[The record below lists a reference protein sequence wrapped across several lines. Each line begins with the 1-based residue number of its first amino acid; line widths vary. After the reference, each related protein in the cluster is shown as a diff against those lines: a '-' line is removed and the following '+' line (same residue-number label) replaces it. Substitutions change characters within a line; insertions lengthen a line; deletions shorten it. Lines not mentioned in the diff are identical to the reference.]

1 MVILIDGFSVAF
13 RAFYAL
19 PESLMTSDGT
29 PTNLIHG
36 FLSMINKVINEYKS
50 EQMIVTWDLP
60 GKTFR
65 NDIYKEYKANRSPA
79 PDNFK
84 IQIPLL
90 HDLLDSFNIP
100 QVSEAGYEADDV
112 LGSLAKKYNEK
123 GEEVLIVTGDR
134 DTFQLI
140 SKKTKIL
147 YTKRGISEIDIVD
160 EKFFN
165 NKFGFK
171 TEQYVEYLALKG
183 DPSDNIPGVAGVGEK
198 TATSLLK
205 KYKTIDGI
213 YKNLNDLTPKIKNSF
228 KENKEQLKISK
239 ELATIRTDLKIKIP
253 NVKLQDTAYFSDEL
267 LEASQDK
274 VRELEL
280 NKYITN
286 SSKSEKEDN
295 STNEE
300 DQYLNNSKKLS
311 GKQLIFY
318 YEEEIYYVNSNNY
331 GKYLN
336 KLSYLDKFIS
346 LNSQKLINN
355 TKDSVKNIEFEA
367 YDCMLFLKD
376 PNIRPDNLLSISKH
390 LDRTTEIT
398 KKSEVIDYLKF
409 FKKQFVFITKEV
421 EAFKKDKKL
430 YRIYKDLDFPL
441 LTILD
446 SMNKKGVKLSK
457 SKIEK
462 LSKEINEELD
472 LFDKEIKKITNKD
485 FNLNSPKQLSEILYV
500 DMKYPVIKKTPKGAP
515 STDAS
520 VLEELSKSHELPKLI
535 LKYREYEKL
544 RSTYIEGLK
553 NEIIKNR
560 VHTSYNLFGTTTGRL
575 SSEKPNLQNIPNRT
589 EIGQKIREFF
599 TADSNHSFI
608 IADYSQIELRV
619 LAHLS
624 KDKNMINMLK
634 NRNTD
639 IHSETAARIF
649 NTEIGSVTKDMRR
662 KAKEVNFGLIYGME
676 SFGLSKSLKISKK
689 EATDLIEAYFNQF
702 PKIKGYLESIVK
714 DAEEST
720 FTETLYGRKRYIRE
734 LASSNFQLKAMG
746 KRIAMNAPIQ
756 GTASDIM
763 KIAMIKIED
772 KIKNLDSTNL
782 LLQIHDEIII
792 QTPNDIAI
800 KTSKLVQKEMEN
812 ASSLDVPL
820 YVDIKES
827 KNLANFNN

>member
-1 MVILIDGFSVAF
+1 MIILIDGFSIAF

-19 PESLMTSDGT
+19 PETLMTSDGT

-84 IQIPLL
+84 VQIPLL

-100 QVSEAGYEADDV
+100 QVSEEGYEADDV

-123 GEEVLIVTGDR
+123 GEKVMIVTGDR

-140 SKKTKIL
+140 SKNTKIL

-160 EKFFN
+160 EKFFI

-171 TEQYVEYLALKG
+171 TNQYIEYLALKG
-183 DPSDNIPGVAGVGEK
+183 DPSDNIPGLAGVGEK

-205 KYKTIDGI
+205 KYNTIDEI

-228 KENKEQLKISK
+228 EENKETLKKSK
-239 ELATIRTDLKIKIP
+239 VLATIRTDLKIELPK
-253 NVKLQDTAYFSDEL
+253 VKLKDTAYFSDEL

-274 VRELEL
+274 VKKLEL
-280 NKYITN
+280 NKYITSSPN
-286 SSKSEKEDN
+286 SQEIENNKNKENDDL
-295 STNEE
+295 TVADKLIGPQLMIFFE
-300 DQYLNNSKKLS
+300 DQLYFINSK
-311 GKQLIFY
+311 
-318 YEEEIYYVNSNNY
+318 NY
-331 GKYLN
+331 GKYLG
-336 KLSYLDKFIS
+336 KLSKLDYFIS
-346 LNSQKLINN
+346 LNSQKLIKINDEEITN
-355 TKDSVKNIEFEA
+355 LEFDA
-367 YDCMLFLKD
+367 YDCILFLKD
-376 PNIRPDNLLSISKH
+376 PSIRPDNLLSISKH
-390 LDRTTEIT
+390 LDRTTDIT
-398 KKSEVIDYLKF
+398 NKSEVVDYLIF
-409 FKKQFVFITKEV
+409 FQKHFLFISKEIKT
-421 EAFKKDKKL
+421 FKNQKKL
-430 YRIYKDLDFPL
+430 FKIYEDLDFPL
-441 LTILD
+441 LPILD
-446 SMNKKGVKLSK
+446 SMNKKGVKVSK
-457 SKIEK
+457 SKIET
-462 LSKEINEELD
+462 LSKEINSELD
-472 LFDKEIKKITNKD
+472 IFDKEIKKITKKD

-560 VHTSYNLFGTTTGRL
+560 IHTSYNLFGTTTGRL
-575 SSEKPNLQNIPNRT
+575 SSEKPNLQNIPNKT
-589 EIGQKIREFF
+589 AIGQKIREFF
-599 TADSNHSFI
+599 ISDTNHSFI

-634 NRNTD
+634 NRDAD

-649 NTEIGSVTKDMRR
+649 NVNIESVSKDMRR

-676 SFGLSKSLKISKK
+676 SFGLSKSLNISKK
-689 EATDLIEAYFNQF
+689 EANELIDSYFNQF
-702 PKIKGYLESIVK
+702 PKIKGYLDSIVK
-714 DAEEST
+714 NAESST
-720 FTETLYGRKRYIRE
+720 FTETLYGRKRFIRE

-763 KIAMIKIED
+763 KISMIKLED
-772 KIKNLDSTNL
+772 KIRKINSSNII
-782 LLQIHDEIII
+782 LQIHDEIII
-792 QTPNDIAI
+792 QTPDEIAS
-800 KTSKLVQKEMEN
+800 KTAKLVQKEMEN
-812 ASSLDVPL
+812 ATILDVPL
-820 YVDIKES
+820 YVDIKQN